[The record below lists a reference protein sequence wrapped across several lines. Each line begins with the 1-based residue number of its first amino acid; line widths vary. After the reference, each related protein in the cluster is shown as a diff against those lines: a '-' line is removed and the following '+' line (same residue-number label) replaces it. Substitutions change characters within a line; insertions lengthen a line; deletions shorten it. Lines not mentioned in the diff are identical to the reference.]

1 MKINKRQQK
10 IQPHMPDLTRVE
22 GGKSVSLRLEE
33 LIKNANKYD
42 LEGLK
47 REFFKIL
54 DDPTT
59 TVSKEKIAYYKENAK
74 TKYSVNAMAAY
85 ITNIYLSGAN
95 MSLNL

>member
-22 GGKSVSLRLEE
+22 GGKSVSLRLED
-33 LIKNANKYD
+33 LIRNANKFD
-42 LEGLK
+42 CEGLK

-59 TVSKEKIAYYKENAK
+59 TVSKEKIAEYKEHSK
-74 TKYSVNAMAAY
+74 TKYTTKAMLIF
-85 ITNIYLSGAN
+85 ITNIYCAGAN
-95 MSLNL
+95 MSLKL